1 MSSWC
6 SMCARHSERLQ
17 PCCSKYVSND
27 GVPVCERRSKSQLG
41 VAQVS
46 LIVGLLVGTVGMG
59 AFVGVQIAQEGRSA
73 VRMVTEA
80 LPTWSAEAYD
90 SANASLSTAL
100 VKQVV

>member
-1 MSSWC
+1 MQ
-6 SMCARHSERLQ
+6 EKIKRLAFDWH
-17 PCCSKYVSND
+17 PLLSFCMLPNS
-27 GVPVCERRSKSQLG
+27 VCFIPGCTALDVG
-41 VAQVS
+41 GAQVS

-73 VRMVTEA
+73 VRVVTEA
-80 LPTWSAEAYD
+80 LPTWSADAYD